1 MGDLL
6 SVKNVFAAYS
16 SGGNE
21 VRAVDGVSLQMRDGE
36 VLGIAGESGCGKST
50 LAAVL
55 SLGAR
60 PPLYVKSGEMTL
72 DGERYDLT
80 KGYKLPRELRG
91 KLISILP
98 QGALNS
104 LNPTARVRDLAY
116 DVIHAHE
123 EDVTR
128 AQATERTGAR
138 LEQLG
143 LPTRVLESYPHQLS
157 GGMKQRVVAVIS
169 TLLNPRV
176 LIADEPTSAL
186 DVSSQ
191 KALVLQIKLL
201 MEQKV
206 ITSVVFITH
215 DLPMLRNVADRIAV
229 MYAGKIAEIGSNQQI
244 IDAGQHPYTK
254 ALIGSILV
262 PEPYVR
268 AKRIEGIEGQ
278 PPDLRSPPSGCRFH
292 PRCSLADQRCT
303 LEEPPQVGDENQFAA
318 CWRVSEQREGMTV
331 SRGAA

>member
-1 MGDLL
+1 MLDLL
-6 SVKNVFAAYS
+6 SVKNVFAAYGQG
-16 SGGNE
+16 SGE
-21 VRAVDGVSLQMRDGE
+21 VRAVDGVSLSLREGE

-55 SLGAR
+55 ALTAR
-60 PPLYVKSGEMTL
+60 PPLYVKSGTL
-72 DGERYDLT
+72 TLQGQTYNLSE
-80 KGYKLPRELRG
+80 GYKLPRELRG

-104 LNPTARVRDLAY
+104 LNPTARVRDLAF
-116 DVIHAHE
+116 DVIRAHE
-123 EDVTR
+123 PQTTR
-128 AQATERTGAR
+128 AQAVARTGAR

-169 TLLNPRV
+169 TLLDPKV

-191 KALVLQIKLL
+191 KALVTLIQQL

-206 ITSVVFITH
+206 ITSVIFITH
-215 DLPMLRNVADRIAV
+215 DLPMLRTVANRIAV
-229 MYAGKIAEIGSNQQI
+229 MYAGKIVEIGKVEQI
-244 IDAGQHPYTK
+244 IDAGLHPYTK

-262 PEPYVR
+262 PEAYVR

-292 PRCSLADQRCT
+292 PRCELADQRCT
-303 LEEPPQVGDENQFAA
+303 LEEPSDVGDADHFAA
-318 CWRVSEQREGMTV
+318 CWRVFEQTEAKRL
-331 SRGAA
+331 SRSAA

>member
-1 MGDLL
+1 MSDLL
-6 SVKNVFAAYS
+6 SVKNVFAAYKQ
-16 SGGNE
+16 GGNE
-21 VRAVDGVSLQMRDGE
+21 VRAVDGVSLSLRDGE

-55 SLGAR
+55 ALAAR
-60 PPLYVKSGEMTL
+60 PPLYVKSGSLTL
-72 DGERYDLT
+72 ENQTYDLT
-80 KGYKLPRELRG
+80 QGYKLPRELRG

-104 LNPTARVRDLAY
+104 LNPTARVKDLAF
-116 DVIHAHE
+116 DVIRAHE
-123 EDVTR
+123 PETSR
-128 AQATERTGAR
+128 AQATTRTGAR

-169 TLLNPRV
+169 TLLNPKV

-191 KALVLQIKLL
+191 KSLVMLLQQL

-206 ITSVVFITH
+206 ISSVVFITH
-215 DLPMLRNVADRIAV
+215 DLPMLRTVANRIAV
-229 MYAGKIAEIGSNQQI
+229 MYAGKIVEIGKVEQM
-244 IDAGQHPYTK
+244 IDAGLHPYTR

-262 PEPYVR
+262 PEAYVR

-292 PRCSLADQRCT
+292 PRCELADERCK
-303 LEEPPQVGDENQFAA
+303 LEEPPQIGDADHFAA
-318 CWRVSEQREGMTV
+318 CWRVLEQQEAKQL
-331 SRGAA
+331 SRSAA

>member
-1 MGDLL
+1 MSDLL
-6 SVKNVFAAYS
+6 SVKDVFATYKQ
-16 SGGNE
+16 GGNE
-21 VRAVDGVSLQMRDGE
+21 VRAVDGVSLSLREGE

-55 SLGAR
+55 ALAAR
-60 PPLYVKSGEMTL
+60 PPLYVKSGSLTL
-72 DGERYDLT
+72 ENQTYDLT
-80 KGYKLPRELRG
+80 QGYKLPRELRG

-104 LNPTARVRDLAY
+104 LNPTAKVK
-116 DVIHAHE
+116 DVIRAHE
-123 EDVTR
+123 PETSR
-128 AQATERTGAR
+128 AQATARTGAR

-169 TLLNPRV
+169 TLLNPKV

-191 KALVLQIKLL
+191 KSLVMLLQQL

-206 ITSVVFITH
+206 ISSVVFITH
-215 DLPMLRNVADRIAV
+215 DLPMLRTVANRIAV
-229 MYAGKIAEIGSNQQI
+229 MYAGKIVEIGKVEQM
-244 IDAGQHPYTK
+244 IDAGLHPYTR

-262 PEPYVR
+262 PEAYVR

-292 PRCSLADQRCT
+292 PRCELADERCK
-303 LEEPPQVGDENQFAA
+303 LEEPPQVGDADDFAA
-318 CWRVSEQREGMTV
+318 CWRVLEQTEPKQL
-331 SRGAA
+331 SRSAA

>member
-1 MGDLL
+1 MTDLL
-6 SVKNVFAAYS
+6 SVQNVFAAY
-16 SGGNE
+16 GQGKGE
-21 VRAVDGVSLQMRDGE
+21 VRAVDGVSLALREGE
-36 VLGIAGESGCGKST
+36 VLGIAGESGCGKFT

-55 SLGAR
+55 ALAAR
-60 PPLYVKSGEMTL
+60 PPLYVNSGTL
-72 DGERYDLT
+72 TLEGQTYNLSE
-80 KGYKLPRELRG
+80 GYKLPRELRG

-104 LNPTARVRDLAY
+104 LNPTARVKDLAF
-116 DVIHAHE
+116 DVIRAHE
-123 EDVTR
+123 PATTR
-128 AQATERTGAR
+128 AQATTRTGAR

-157 GGMKQRVVAVIS
+157 GGMKQRVVAVIL
-169 TLLNPRV
+169 TLLNPKV
-176 LIADEPTSAL
+176 LVADEPTSAL

-191 KALVLQIKLL
+191 KALVTLMQQL

-215 DLPMLRNVADRIAV
+215 DLPMLRTVANRIAV
-229 MYAGKIAEIGSNQQI
+229 MYAGKIAEIGNVEQI
-244 IDAGQHPYTK
+244 IDAGRHPYTK

-262 PEPYVR
+262 PEAYVR

-292 PRCSLADQRCT
+292 PRCDVADQRCIT
-303 LEEPPQVGDENQFAA
+303 EEPLQVGDENDFAA
-318 CWRVSEQREGMTV
+318 CWRVFEQTEAKTLAR
-331 SRGAA
+331 SAA

>member
-1 MGDLL
+1 MGHLL
-6 SVKNVFAAYS
+6 SVKNVYAAYS
-16 SGGNE
+16 SGGHE

-72 DGERYDLT
+72 AGERYNLT
-80 KGYKLPRELRG
+80 EGYKLPRELRG

-123 EDVTR
+123 PDVTR
-128 AQATERTGAR
+128 KQATERTGAR

-169 TLLNPRV
+169 TLLNPQV

-191 KALVLQIKLL
+191 KALVLQIKQL

-215 DLPMLRNVADRIAV
+215 DLPMLRNIANRIAV
-229 MYAGKIAEIGSNQQI
+229 MYAGKIVEIGPVEQM

-292 PRCSLADQRCT
+292 PRCSVADQRCT

-318 CWRVSEQREGMTV
+318 CWRVSEQREAMV
-331 SRGAA
+331 ARGAA